1 MLLMFLVICWQLEA
15 ITKYYCDK
23 IGINAY
29 VALIFPLQLLLLLL
43 LQVNVNVEWA
53 NEISISIIHA
63 MNEDDRVD
71 FLCSINVWF
80 SAALTLIFHLHANNA
95 THTHMPQRVGCFQ
108 CASRIAHGLV
118 DLLRTNWK
126 TWNNNNKQFETNCM
140 AKWSSH
146 LLNVHFQ
153 WEMCNVH
160 ARSNVHP
167 RQVTCLRECYLW
179 SVALNSLLIY
189 RSRFSIGFCSIET
202 HLIF

>member
-95 THTHMPQRVGCFQ
+95 THTHAAACWVFSM
-108 CASRIAHGLV
+108 RIAHCAWISGFI
-118 DLLRTNWK
+118 TNK
-126 TWNNNNKQFETNCM
+126 LKNLKQ
-140 AKWSSH
+140 
-146 LLNVHFQ
+146 
-153 WEMCNVH
+153 
-160 ARSNVHP
+160 
-167 RQVTCLRECYLW
+167 
-179 SVALNSLLIY
+179 
-189 RSRFSIGFCSIET
+189 
-202 HLIF
+202 